1 LSQHEFIL
9 TSVNIKFE
17 VVGKVLGLSVA
28 VTPDNA
34 RSRLILALIA
44 SSSLAFLALLHQI
57 LYLALMPYAPL
68 YDLLPYDLRLPLQL
82 FFLPTFL
89 NDLEEKV
96 ICYKWRVYAMLAL
109 PFSFALYT
117 LLYYMLDLGLSAI
130 VGRRYEILAI
140 YALGVAA
147 SALNGLIPIW
157 IPSFYYATYT
167 IPNVVMEAGF
177 RSILY
182 CNNLEIDTSL
192 IIVYPLV
199 QSVIPSVLLA
209 LALFK
214 VYRRTM
220 ITLFLAPPLIAI
232 ARIVIPIALFIL
244 AIVGYK
250 VGLPTLP
257 LSEFNIFA
265 ALLFFHELY
274 MAPAYGVMLW
284 GSLAALLLH
293 FVRAKSQTTWVPSN
307 LNGGK
312 P

>member
-1 LSQHEFIL
+1 
-9 TSVNIKFE
+9 
-17 VVGKVLGLSVA
+17 VVVA
-28 VTPDNA
+28 SNNA
-34 RSRLILALIA
+34 RSRLILAFIA

-68 YDLLPYDLRLPLQL
+68 YDLLPYDLKLPLQL

-89 NDLEEKV
+89 NDLEAEV

-117 LLYYMLDLGLSAI
+117 LLYYMLNLGLSAI
-130 VGRRYEILAI
+130 VGRRYEILAV

-147 SALNGLIPIW
+147 SALNGLTPISL
-157 IPSFYYATYT
+157 PSLYYATYT

-182 CNNLEIDTSL
+182 CSNLKIDTSSSLVL
-192 IIVYPLV
+192 IYPLV
-199 QSVIPSVLLA
+199 QLVIPSILLA

-220 ITLFLAPPLIAI
+220 MASFLIPPFIAI
-232 ARIVIPIALFIL
+232 APIVIPITLFIL
-244 AIVGYK
+244 AIVGYE

-257 LSEFNIFA
+257 RSEFNIFA
-265 ALLFFHELY
+265 ALLFLHVLY

-293 FVRAKSQTTWVPSN
+293 FVKAKSQITWAPLN

>member
-1 LSQHEFIL
+1 
-9 TSVNIKFE
+9 

-68 YDLLPYDLRLPLQL
+68 YDLLPYDLKLPLQL

-89 NDLEEKV
+89 NSLEEKV

-182 CNNLEIDTSL
+182 CSNPEFNLTL
-192 IIVYPLV
+192 PLAIIYLLV
-199 QSVIPSVLLA
+199 QSVIPSILLA

-232 ARIVIPIALFIL
+232 ARIVIPITLFIL
-244 AIVGYK
+244 AIVGYE

-257 LSEFNIFA
+257 RSEFNIFV

>member
-1 LSQHEFIL
+1 MS
-9 TSVNIKFE
+9 
-17 VVGKVLGLSVA
+17 GLSVA

-68 YDLLPYDLRLPLQL
+68 YDLLPYDLRLPLKL
-82 FFLPTFL
+82 FLLPIFL
-89 NDLEEKV
+89 NSLEAEV

-130 VGRRYEILAI
+130 VGRRYEILAV
-140 YALGVAA
+140 YALGVAT
-147 SALNGLIPIW
+147 SALYGLVPES

-182 CNNLEIDTSL
+182 CSNLKIDTSSSL
-192 IIVYPLV
+192 VIIYPLV
-199 QSVIPSVLLA
+199 QLFIPSILLA
-209 LALFK
+209 LALFT

-220 ITLFLAPPLIAI
+220 VTSFLTPLLIAI
-232 ARIVIPIALFIL
+232 ARIVIPIILFIL
-244 AIVGYK
+244 AIVGYE

-257 LSEFNIFA
+257 RSEFNIFV

>member
-1 LSQHEFIL
+1 M
-9 TSVNIKFE
+9 
-17 VVGKVLGLSVA
+17 VA
-28 VTPDNA
+28 SNNV
-34 RSRLILALIA
+34 RSRLILAFIA

-57 LYLALMPYAPL
+57 LYLALVPYAPL
-68 YDLLPYDLRLPLQL
+68 YDLLPYDLRLPLKL
-82 FFLPTFL
+82 FLLPTFL
-89 NDLEEKV
+89 NDLEAEV

-130 VGRRYEILAI
+130 MGRRYEILAV

-182 CNNLEIDTSL
+182 CSNLKIDTSSSLVL
-192 IIVYPLV
+192 IYPLV
-199 QSVIPSVLLA
+199 QSVIPSILLA

-232 ARIVIPIALFIL
+232 ARIVIPITLFIL

-250 VGLPTLP
+250 VGLPPLP
-257 LSEFNIFA
+257 LSELNIFA
-265 ALLFFHELY
+265 ALLFFLELY

-293 FVRAKSQTTWVPSN
+293 FVRAKSQTTWVPLN